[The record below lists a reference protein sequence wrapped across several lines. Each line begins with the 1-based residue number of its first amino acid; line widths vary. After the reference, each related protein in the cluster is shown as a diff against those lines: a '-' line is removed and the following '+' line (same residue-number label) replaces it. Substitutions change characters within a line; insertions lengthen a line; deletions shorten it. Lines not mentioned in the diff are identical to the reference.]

1 MLTTKWDTLKSQF
14 TAESKRKGME
24 KTISIAGHAVYAIL
38 TIDRY
43 GQITFRNDCVQNR
56 MCRCHM
62 YCQQSFQL
70 YRI

>member
-1 MLTTKWDTLKSQF
+1 MLTTKWDIMKSQF

-43 GQITFRNDCVQNR
+43 GQITFRNDCV
-56 MCRCHM
+56 
-62 YCQQSFQL
+62 
-70 YRI
+70 